1 MHSLDLIILAGGKG
15 SRVKALLKNKPK
27 PMAIFNK
34 KPFIE
39 YLIQNYSKYHFK
51 NIYILGGFKSD
62 QIFKKFEKKNYN
74 CISIKCFKEKK
85 RMGTGGALNI
95 IKRKKTNDFILIN
108 GDTFLDVDIQ
118 KLIKSCNKNSYGSLT
133 LIKNNS
139 YKSNKKLTTMG
150 LKGKNINYK
159 KKGGL
164 MNGGVYYFK
173 KKIFKYIKNKKI
185 SLEDEILPNLIRNKK
200 ICGLVVKNSFIDIGT
215 PNNFKR
221 GKKFLLKNF
230 TKPAA
235 FLDRDGVINY
245 DRGYVYNFKD
255 FKFRPGVIEG
265 LKFLKRKGYYVFIIT
280 NQAGI
285 GKGLYTEKQFLKLHN
300 KLKIKLQKKN
310 IYFDDINFCPY
321 HPNAKIKRYKK
332 VTELRKPGN
341 LMVKQILNKWHV
353 KLKNSFM
360 IGDKVTD
367 KMCAQK
373 SKLYF
378 EYANK
383 NFYTQIKKIV
393 RKIQ

>member
-15 SRVKALLKNKPK
+15 SRVKSLLRNKPK

-39 YLIQNYSKYHFK
+39 YLIQSYSKYHFK
-51 NIYILGGFKSD
+51 NIYILGGFKSV

-85 RMGTGGALNI
+85 LMGTGGALNI
-95 IKRKKTNDFILIN
+95 IKKMKTKDFVLIN

-118 KLIKSCNKNSYGSLT
+118 KLIKSCSKNSYGSLT

-150 LKGKNINYK
+150 LKGKNINFK
-159 KKGGL
+159 KKDGL

-185 SLEDEILPNLIRNKK
+185 SLEDEILPALIRRKK

-221 GKKFLLKNF
+221 GEKFLLENF

-245 DRGYVYNFKD
+245 DKGYVHSFKD
-255 FKFRPGVIEG
+255 FKLRPGVIEG
-265 LKFLKRKGYYVFIIT
+265 LKFLKRKGYYVFIVT

-285 GKGLYTEKQFLKLHN
+285 GKGLYTEKQFFKLHN
-300 KLKIKLQKKN
+300 KIKIKLQKKN

-321 HPNAKIKRYKK
+321 HPNAKIKRYRK
-332 VTELRKPGN
+332 VTDLRKPGN

-353 KLKNSFM
+353 KPKKSFL

-367 KMCAQK
+367 KICAKK

-383 NFYTQIKKIV
+383 NFYTQVKKIV
-393 RKIQ
+393 RKV

>member
-1 MHSLDLIILAGGKG
+1 MHSLNLIILAGGKG

-34 KPFIE
+34 KPFVE
-39 YLIQNYSKYHFK
+39 YLIQNYSKYPFK
-51 NIYILGGFKSD
+51 NIYILGGFKSE
-62 QIFKKFEKKNYN
+62 QIFKKFEKKKYN

-85 RMGTGGALNI
+85 LMGTGGALNI

-118 KLIKSCNKNSYGSLT
+118 KLIKSCSKNSYGSLT

-139 YKSNKKLTTMG
+139 YKSNKKLTTIG

-185 SLEDEILPNLIRNKK
+185 SLEDEILPGLIRNKK

-285 GKGLYTEKQFLKLHN
+285 GKGLYTENQFLKLHN

-321 HPNAKIKRYKK
+321 HPNAKIKRYRK
-332 VTELRKPGN
+332 VTDLRKPGN

-353 KLKNSFM
+353 KTKNSFM

-393 RKIQ
+393 RKI

>member
-85 RMGTGGALNI
+85 LMGTGGALNI

-118 KLIKSCNKNSYGSLT
+118 KLIKSCSKNSYGSLT

-185 SLEDEILPNLIRNKK
+185 SLEDEILPSLIRNKK

-321 HPNAKIKRYKK
+321 HPNAKIKRYRK
-332 VTELRKPGN
+332 VTDLRKPGN

-353 KLKNSFM
+353 KPKNSFM

-393 RKIQ
+393 RKI

>member
-15 SRVKALLKNKPK
+15 SRVKDLLKNKPK
-27 PMAIFNK
+27 PMAIFNE

-39 YLIQNYSKYHFK
+39 YLIQSYSKYHFK

-62 QIFKKFEKKNYN
+62 QIFKRFEKKNYN

-85 RMGTGGALNI
+85 LMGTGGALNI
-95 IKRKKTNDFILIN
+95 IKRKKNNDFILIN
-108 GDTFLDVDIQ
+108 GDTFLDVDIR
-118 KLIKSCNKNSYGSLT
+118 KLIKSCSKNSYGSLT
-133 LIKNNS
+133 LIKNNF

-159 KKGGL
+159 QKGGL

-173 KKIFKYIKNKKI
+173 KKILKYVKNKKI
-185 SLEDEILPNLIRNKK
+185 SLEDEILPNLIKNKK

-215 PNNFKR
+215 PNSFKR

-245 DRGYVYNFKD
+245 DRGYVHNLKD

-265 LKFLKRKGYYVFIIT
+265 LKFLKHKGYYVFIIT

-285 GKGLYTEKQFLKLHN
+285 GKGLYTEKQFFKLHN
-300 KLKIKLQKKN
+300 KLKIKLQKKSV
-310 IYFDDINFCPY
+310 YFDDINFCPY
-321 HPNAKIKRYKK
+321 HPNAKIKRYRK
-332 VTELRKPGN
+332 VTDLRKPGN

-367 KMCAQK
+367 KMCAKK

-383 NFYTQIKKIV
+383 NFYTQVKKIV
-393 RKIQ
+393 RKI